1 MVGAG
6 HASEDR
12 QLDALRGCVTVTTA
26 THPSWTPR
34 SERESDMNRKILAV
48 KVAAVVALMV
58 AILGALAV
66 NAVGPCDYDD
76 GSSPYLACY
85 WDAQARGNGAGSSF
99 IVIGGER

>member
-34 SERESDMNRKILAV
+34 SERESDMSRKILAV

-58 AILGALAV
+58 AILGTLAV
-66 NAVGPCDYDD
+66 NAVGPCDSDD
-76 GSSPYLACY
+76 GASRYLVCY
-85 WDAQARGNGAGSSF
+85 WDAQARGNGEGVSF
-99 IVIGGER
+99 LAVGGY